1 MNSMKNLFDEEV
13 DPSDLIKKKG
23 RKKYTTMQEQFGFK
37 PCFLC
42 KNCKHFE
49 RHRYHDKNYFKC
61 ALWYKSSSEAT
72 DIRAN
77 DVACGK
83 YEEAK

>member
-1 MNSMKNLFDEEV
+1 MKNLFDEEV
-13 DPSDLIKKKG
+13 STYGEGKKKG
-23 RKKYTTMQEQFGFK
+23 RIGFIRMQNLFGFK
-37 PCFLC
+37 EGFKC

-61 ALWYKSSSEAT
+61 ALWHKSNSEAT